1 MTATRETD
9 IESGTAL
16 AEFSANF
23 LAGGDYDIADTAYV
37 KDPFPFWA
45 QARGCPVHLTE
56 QRGGSHLVIG
66 YDAVMEAAHKTPVL
80 SSSLGTSLF
89 PTIENRADPGYPRSI
104 ISSDEPD
111 HTPIRRT
118 MLPTFAPNRVAEY
131 EPITR
136 GLCERYLDDLGD
148 RTTVDA
154 AVEYAQR
161 IPARVIGL
169 ILGVDESM
177 TESFV
182 GWVRDILE
190 NVASNPQR
198 RLEAGMELQA
208 YFQGEVA
215 DRRKNPTD
223 DLMTL
228 LVNAKTDDGQPL
240 AERDIL
246 GNLALLLIAGI
257 DTTWSA
263 IGSSIWHLAQHP
275 EQGEQLRNDP
285 SLWPQAVEEL
295 LRAYAPVTMGRI
307 ALDDTDV
314 AGCPI
319 PAGRRVML
327 AFPAANRD
335 PSAFANPDV
344 VDFTREANRH
354 VAFGVGIHRCAGS
367 NIARME
373 LRVALQTWMDRFPSF
388 ALAPG
393 SVTTWAGGQ
402 VRGPRSIPVVLHR

>member
-1 MTATRETD
+1 MSMDVDVQTFLV
-9 IESGTAL
+9 SGQ
-16 AEFSANF
+16 
-23 LAGGDYDIADTAYV
+23 YDIAHPAYV
-37 KDPFPFWA
+37 EDPFPFWA
-45 QARGCPVHLTE
+45 EARGCPVHSTVE
-56 QRGGSHLVIG
+56 RGGSHLVIG
-66 YDAVMEAAHKTPVL
+66 YDAVMEAAHKIPVL
-80 SSSLGTSLF
+80 SSSLGTALF
-89 PTIENRADPGYPRSI
+89 PTLEDRSDPGYPRSI
-104 ISSDEPD
+104 ISSDEPE

-118 MLPTFAPNRVAEY
+118 MLPTFAPNMVKEY

-136 GLCERYLDDLGD
+136 GLCERYLDEMGE

-177 TESFV
+177 TDAFV

-190 NVASNPQR
+190 NVANNPQR
-198 RLEAGMELQA
+198 RLEAGTEMQA
-208 YFQGEVA
+208 YFREQIA
-215 DRRKNPTD
+215 DRSRNPTD

-228 LVNAKTDDGQPL
+228 LVNAKTDDGEPL

-263 IGSSIWHLAQHP
+263 IGSSLWHLAQHP
-275 EQGEQLRNDP
+275 EQRAQLRTHP
-285 SLWPQAVEEL
+285 ELWPQAVEEL

-307 ALDDTDV
+307 ALEGTEV

-335 PSAFANPDV
+335 PSAFPNPDV
-344 VDFTREANRH
+344 VDFEREANRH

-373 LRVALQTWMDRFPSF
+373 LRVALQTWMDRFPDFS
-388 ALAPG
+388 LSPG

-402 VRGPRSIPVVLHR
+402 VRGPRSVPVELHRG